1 MVRTILKCAVFGAL
15 LFAFTPASNGHAAT
29 IGGEPFWPGTYA
41 YEPALDQPGCLTWNW
56 QEYAWYNN
64 CPVYVRPKAY
74 MYRGTLSRPVL
85 RTKG

>member
-1 MVRTILKCAVFGAL
+1 MVRTILKGAALGAL
-15 LFAFTPASNGHAAT
+15 LFALTPTSNAGAAV

-41 YEPALDQPGCLTWNW
+41 YEPALNEPGCLTWNW
-56 QEYAWYNN
+56 QQYAWYNN

-74 MYRGTLSRPVL
+74 MYRGTLSRRVL